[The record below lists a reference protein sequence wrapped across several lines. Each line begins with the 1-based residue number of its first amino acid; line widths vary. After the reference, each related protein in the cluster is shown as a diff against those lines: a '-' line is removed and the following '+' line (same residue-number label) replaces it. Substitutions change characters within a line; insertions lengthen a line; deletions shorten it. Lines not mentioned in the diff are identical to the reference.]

1 MIFAMKRA
9 VIFLLL
15 PFSVWAQESVA
26 PVEPVMEKGMTV
38 KGLRS
43 PFYNAKGERVAELIG
58 GRARMQSPEV
68 ADVEHLRIDLFEG
81 AHQTAQLYA
90 PRCQT
95 KVDTVDGVKHLVAES
110 DGWVLIVTDAF
121 RMTGRGFRFD
131 TRDER
136 FEVLGEVK
144 ILARPGLWKDV
155 GVLF

>member
-1 MIFAMKRA
+1 MKQA
-9 VIFLLL
+9 VILLLL

-26 PVEPVMEKGMTV
+26 PVEPLIEKGMTV
-38 KGLRS
+38 EGLRS
-43 PFYNAKGERVAELIG
+43 PFYNAEGERIAELIG

-81 AHQTAQLYA
+81 IHQTAQLYV

-95 KVDTVDGVKHLVAES
+95 KVDMVDGVKHLVAES

-136 FEVLGEVK
+136 FEVLDEVK
-144 ILARPGLWKDV
+144 ILVRPGLWENA